1 MLSKSKTPE
10 QISQELLQL
19 EKQMERRWYDLA
31 MAEQQGRSAQVLERM
46 YDAYLRALN
55 AYIAYQR
62 RMNGETPSGRL
73 AS

>member
-1 MLSKSKTPE
+1 MPSKSKTPE

-31 MAEQQGRSAQVLERM
+31 MAEQRGQPERVLERM

-62 RMNGETPSGRL
+62 RMNNQNPSGRL